1 MSNSDWDS
9 YFLNLV
15 HLLATR
21 SKDQNTHIGA
31 VVVNRDNIVKATGY
45 NSFPRGIRDDVPE
58 RQQTEKKYAFFEHAE
73 RNAIYSAAR
82 EGIAL
87 RGCRIYISTMPCS
100 DCARAIIQ
108 AGITEIIIDAGWE
121 KHLRKTN
128 KWQHWADSFANAT
141 LMLEEA
147 DILMRAIDVELLP
160 IQRFCSKERF

>member
-58 RQQTEKKYAFFEHAE
+58 RQQTEKKYAFFEHDE
-73 RNAIYSAAR
+73 RNAI
-82 EGIAL
+82 
-87 RGCRIYISTMPCS
+87 
-100 DCARAIIQ
+100 
-108 AGITEIIIDAGWE
+108 
-121 KHLRKTN
+121 
-128 KWQHWADSFANAT
+128 
-141 LMLEEA
+141 
-147 DILMRAIDVELLP
+147 
-160 IQRFCSKERF
+160 